1 MNQAELLIGLLT
13 FLTLLVGLIVAIRQL
28 LLMRTQIQNHY
39 DWSKRV
45 HALSYSLINS
55 QRLSE
60 ARIKLDKAFGIL
72 ASKKEGMTL
81 DDIDTAIKNDPS
93 IYTEIM
99 YVLAHWE
106 NMALAIHAK
115 VADEDVAF
123 EMVAGMVI
131 SFVLVFR
138 NFIERRKKEND
149 RVYGYLLRL
158 TLRWEERL
166 RKTDMPIFE
175 DLSKV

>member
-1 MNQAELLIGLLT
+1 MIQAELLIGLLT
-13 FLTLLVGLIVAIRQL
+13 FLILLVGLIVAIRQL

-45 HALSYSLINS
+45 HALSYSLSNS

-72 ASKKEGMTL
+72 AGKKEGL
-81 DDIDTAIKNDPS
+81 GLEEIDTAIKSDPA
-93 IYTEIM
+93 IYTEIT
-99 YVLAHWE
+99 YVLAHLE
-106 NMALAIHAK
+106 TMALAIHAK

-123 EMVAGMVI
+123 EMVAGTVI

-149 RVYGYLLRL
+149 RVYGYLLKL
-158 TLRWEERL
+158 SLRWEERL
-166 RKTDMPIFE
+166 KKTDMPIFE
-175 DLSKV
+175 ELSNV